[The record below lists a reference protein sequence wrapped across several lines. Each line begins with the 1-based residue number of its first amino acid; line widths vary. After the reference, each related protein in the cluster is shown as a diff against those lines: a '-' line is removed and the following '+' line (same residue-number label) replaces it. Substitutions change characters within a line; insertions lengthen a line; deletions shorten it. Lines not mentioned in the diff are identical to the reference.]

1 MNFCCF
7 QISLKWIWAEGSESQ
22 YGLKQVDK
30 YSHPIIK
37 VKQWKKNS
45 KQKQVLLKIKIQL
58 YEIIKD
64 TFVQFG

>member
-1 MNFCCF
+1 MNCNV
-7 QISLKWIWAEGSESQ
+7 G
-22 YGLKQVDK
+22 
-30 YSHPIIK
+30 
-37 VKQWKKNS
+37 KKNS